1 MEMEITLPGGAHVD
15 AHFGKFTVRTDQP
28 EHAGGEDTA
37 PSPFSLFLA
46 SIGACAG
53 YYVSSFCG
61 QRGIPTDG
69 IRIIQRSR
77 ANRETGMVQQIDI
90 EIQLPPDFPEKYRA
104 SVIKSAE
111 LCAVKKHLEAP
122 PMISVFTRE
131 AQTIAA

>member
-1 MEMEITLPGGAHVD
+1 
-15 AHFGKFTVRTDQP
+15 
-28 EHAGGEDTA
+28 
-37 PSPFSLFLA
+37 
-46 SIGACAG
+46 
-53 YYVSSFCG
+53 VSSFCG

-77 ANRETGMVQQIDI
+77 ANRETGIVQQIDI